1 MFAVLMALSNLAGV
15 LSHESGALLMH
26 WMGITETDF
35 QRLWLLVLVTNL
47 STLLPLP
54 LLHWLPSNDA
64 TDVSEPIALEP
75 QVDEV
80 LVPPLVTES
89 SASS

>member
-15 LSHESGALLMH
+15 LSHESGAALMH

-35 QRLWLLVLVTNL
+35 HRLWLLVLVTNL

-54 LLHWLPSNDA
+54 LLHWLPTSK
-64 TDVSEPIALEP
+64 SEVETQQSRSPANEVLIAPIAA
-75 QVDEV
+75 
-80 LVPPLVTES
+80 ES
-89 SASS
+89 